1 MKLALES
8 GVGAPDVFTGEIAF
22 LKQWIDTGYWENLS
36 EEPYNA
42 EEVSKDIVPYIFDLG
57 KDKDGNVCAISWQTT
72 PGGIYY
78 KRSIAKEALGTDDP
92 AKVGEMMSSM
102 DELFE
107 VGEKLKSKGYKL
119 FPDEGSIRW
128 FAQGDDSQAGG
139 NEDTEL
145 VLTEGK
151 QNYFDNPKELREN
164 NLTAL
169 APEWLPSWF
178 EGMDKLIKVKEG
190 GKETET
196 EVFSYVRQH
205 LEAVSDLND
214 EGMNIQSY
222 YLWSLMDNFEWCFG
236 YEKRFGILYIDFE
249 TKGRIWKDSAKW
261 YADVIADRKAKHTDS
276 AEA

>member
-1 MKLALES
+1 MIQFDDLKLASMDFLC
-8 GVGAPDVFTGEIAF
+8 DVKEGERLTHLTVFVNTNMIRF
-22 LKQWIDTGYWENLS
+22 
-36 EEPYNA
+36 
-42 EEVSKDIVPYIFDLG
+42 
-57 KDKDGNVCAISWQTT
+57 DGNVRALSWQTT

-92 AKVGEMMSSM
+92 A
-102 DELFE
+102 E
-107 VGEKLKSKGYKL
+107 VGEKLKGKVYKL
-119 FPDEGSIRW
+119 FPDEGSIR
-128 FAQGDDSQAGG
+128 FAQGDDSQAWG

-151 QNYFDNPKELREN
+151 QNYFANAKELREN

-169 APEWLPSWF
+169 APEWSPSWF
-178 EGMDKLIKVKEG
+178 EGMDKPIKVKEG

-222 YLWSLMDNFEWCFG
+222 YLWSLMDNFEWSF
-236 YEKRFGILYIDFE
+236 EIIYIDFE
-249 TKGRIWKDSAKW
+249 TKGGIWKDSAKW
-261 YADVIADRKAKHTDS
+261 YADVIADHKAKHADS
-276 AEA
+276 VEE